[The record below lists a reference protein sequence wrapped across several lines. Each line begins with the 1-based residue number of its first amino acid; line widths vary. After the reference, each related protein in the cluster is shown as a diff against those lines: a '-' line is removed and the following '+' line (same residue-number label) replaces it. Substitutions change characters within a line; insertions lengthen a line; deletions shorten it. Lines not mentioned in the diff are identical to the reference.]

1 MQLLGLTDLLF
12 SLRRKQQQGDFSGCT
27 TPTGGLDARD
37 PFDLHQLGKKDP
49 NDVLLIFGLL
59 CSRTLASRC
68 AILILLR

>member
-37 PFDLHQLGKKDP
+37 PFDLHQLGKKTP
-49 NDVLLIFGLL
+49 AM
-59 CSRTLASRC
+59 CC
-68 AILILLR
+68 